1 MAGVESPV
9 QDLACFCPGTVACVQ
24 CRREKVVLVPNG
36 SWQKIR
42 QSTVFIHRVF
52 GGYYIGVFSSRR
64 MAGILVQTPSLCRT
78 RLWPISASLPLTVS
92 SMPAY

>member
-1 MAGVESPV
+1 MHPIQGLDKAMAGAESPV
-9 QDLACFCPGTVACVQ
+9 QDLVCFCPGTVACVQ

-52 GGYYIGVFSSRR
+52 GGYSHTVFIETDGRDIGADTFS
-64 MAGILVQTPSLCRT
+64 L
-78 RLWPISASLPLTVS
+78 
-92 SMPAY
+92 